1 MTNNTRFKVDEASYF
16 LSMMKQTFDNDSNNF
31 IYNLNAFLSA
41 TRSITLFMQKQY
53 SKKDGFKMWYGKK
66 QNEMENDSDLNFL
79 VKSRNE
85 VIHEKKMN
93 TVMEFTLTPI
103 SSGKIVKNPYEK
115 MAFNMDKRAFIEN
128 EIDIDIIKYSEIQ
141 LNKLIRLV
149 DECERYFLISG

>member
-16 LSMMKQTFDNDSNNF
+16 LSMMKQTFDNNSNNF

-53 SKKDGFKMWYGKK
+53 SKKDGFKKWYGKK
-66 QNEMENDSDLNFL
+66 QTEMENDSDLNFL

-85 VIHEKKMN
+85 VIHEKKLN
-93 TVMEFTLTPI
+93 TAMEFTLTPI

-115 MAFNMDKRAFIEN
+115 MVFNMDKRAFIEN
-128 EIDIDIIKYSEIQ
+128 EIDIDIIKYSETQ

-149 DECERYFLISG
+149 DECERCFL